1 MKTVRILAHQIGLV
15 FKHGGYRKILT
26 EGNHWLWASETVYV
40 YNQGERFQNPPCDL
54 ALLLDY
60 PEVAAALDVVEV
72 MDSEIALQYE
82 RIDETNGLFHAVLTK
97 GRWAYWKSA
106 RRSGV
111 EPYYY
116 VKADLSQ
123 LDIPASINLAALMPQ
138 PLGAFVRTYT
148 VEAHEQGVLFIDWK
162 FDRIL
167 TAGTYYWWKNT
178 TSIHVLKADMRQQQ
192 IEIAGQEILTKDK
205 ASLRLSFYVQYQVQD
220 IIKALVDNKD
230 HDKQLYVAVQLALRE
245 YIGGLTLDE
254 LLDKKGELAAYV
266 MASTAAKAAQLGVEL
281 RTGGVRDV
289 ILPGDM
295 RDIMN
300 QVLMAEKKA
309 QANSIM
315 RREETA
321 STRSLLNTAKL
332 MEDNEMLWKL
342 KEMEYVEKIADKIGS
357 ISVSNDGSMVDQL
370 KQLFVRARVRGS

>member
-1 MKTVRILAHQIGLV
+1 MKTVRILARQIGLV
-15 FKHGGYRKILT
+15 FKHGGFQKMLT
-26 EGNHWLWASETVYV
+26 EGNHWLWTNETVHI
-40 YNQGERFQNPPCDL
+40 YNQGERLTDLPYDL
-54 ALLLDY
+54 AVLLDY
-60 PEVAAALDVVEV
+60 PDVAAALDVVEV
-72 MDSEIALQYE
+72 MDNEIALQYE
-82 RIDETNGLFHAVLTK
+82 RIDDTHQLFKTVLTK
-97 GRWAYWKSA
+97 GRWAYWKLE
-106 RRSGV
+106 RRNGQKQFD
-111 EPYYY
+111 Y

-123 LDIPASINLAALMPQ
+123 LEIPATIDLAALMPQ
-138 PLGAFVRTYT
+138 ALGAYVRTHT
-148 VEAHEQGVLFIDWK
+148 VEAHEQGILFIDWK
-162 FDRIL
+162 FDRVL
-167 TAGTYYWWKNT
+167 MAGTYHWWKNT
-178 TSIHVLKADMRQQQ
+178 TPVQVLKVDMRQQQ
-192 IEIAGQEILTKDK
+192 IEVSGQEMLTKDK
-205 ASLRLSFYVQYQVQD
+205 ASLRLSFYLQYQVRD
-220 IIKALVDNKD
+220 IIKAVVDTKD
-230 HDKQLYVAVQLALRE
+230 YDKQLYVAVQLALRE

-254 LLDKKGELAAYV
+254 LLDKKSELASFV
-266 MASTAAKAAQLGVEL
+266 LESTAAKATQLGVEL

-357 ISVSNDGSMVDQL
+357 ISVSNGGSMVDQL
-370 KQLFVRARVRGS
+370 KQLFVK